1 NKVIYVAEA
10 EGVLDWQKQ
19 EGHPIDSWLVYKMV
33 GNGVVNTQDELKN
46 YPHRGGTQLGDLHFL
61 DYNED
66 GFINDDDRVRIF
78 SNQRPEIQYSITT
91 NFEYKGFELN
101 LYWAGQARAKTML
114 RFTDTGNRPAYLFER
129 RWTPE

>member
-1 NKVIYVAEA
+1 EKRIDILRTRSAAIPDFAALVLPDENFGEVNNTGVELVLSYTDKIGADFIYNINGSFTFNKNKVIYVAEA

-66 GFINDDDRVRIF
+66 
-78 SNQRPEIQYSITT
+78 
-91 NFEYKGFELN
+91 
-101 LYWAGQARAKTML
+101 
-114 RFTDTGNRPAYLFER
+114 
-129 RWTPE
+129 